1 MIVDNSSRRK
11 LGAGLGLSPRVVG
24 AEIPQMA
31 LWIAAGIKTPAV
43 ILIFDLHDDR
53 VGPQPRS
60 PAQGFSGTQEH
71 SCSAGMARA
80 AGRRHRGEDNGYR
93 WRSQP
98 GRILKPERG
107 AVIGDQRGDEISRA
121 GRAPRPRGGAVRRPA
136 ANALRAPAP
145 RSAAPAYP
153 SNARPAPRGRFG
165 KRANAPSSKKPAE
178 ISLCRLQRYETAHSA
193 QVITHVP
200 GPRPATSS
208 VDLREFP
215 DRRANFRHR
224 ARSVRSRPRPGRSR
238 PPCRRHALS
247 VDRRRRGVGQRVRV
261 HIRGAWGRR
270 YPRLR
275 RWAVGHIAVG
285 WNAAHA
291 VERRGRGVPRG
302 VGRIHGRIH
311 RWSSPN
317 AASAPVCRE
326 DLNETRDRQSEE
338 RRLAKR
344 ANTERANTDLGTGGV
359 F

>member
-1 MIVDNSSRRK
+1 MILRGLIDRHQFMIVDNSSRRK

-136 ANALRAPAP
+136 LQGPGERVART
-145 RSAAPAYP
+145 SAAQRGSCISEPVWSALSSAIIFP
-153 SNARPAPRGRFG
+153 HLEHAARPSRPCSRSTIGRQT
-165 KRANAPSSKKPAE
+165 R
-178 ISLCRLQRYETAHSA
+178 
-193 QVITHVP
+193 
-200 GPRPATSS
+200 
-208 VDLREFP
+208 LRE
-215 DRRANFRHR
+215 
-224 ARSVRSRPRPGRSR
+224 
-238 PPCRRHALS
+238 
-247 VDRRRRGVGQRVRV
+247 
-261 HIRGAWGRR
+261 
-270 YPRLR
+270 
-275 RWAVGHIAVG
+275 
-285 WNAAHA
+285 
-291 VERRGRGVPRG
+291 
-302 VGRIHGRIH
+302 
-311 RWSSPN
+311 
-317 AASAPVCRE
+317 
-326 DLNETRDRQSEE
+326 
-338 RRLAKR
+338 
-344 ANTERANTDLGTGGV
+344 
-359 F
+359 

>member
-1 MIVDNSSRRK
+1 MIVDNSSRGK

-136 ANALRAPAP
+136 PKGARRTRCAHQRRA
-145 RSAAPAYP
+145 
-153 SNARPAPRGRFG
+153 ARLLHIRRTLGQPRGRFG

-200 GPRPATSS
+200 RTPTSHLECGS
-208 VDLREFP
+208 
-215 DRRANFRHR
+215 
-224 ARSVRSRPRPGRSR
+224 PGVS
-238 PPCRRHALS
+238 
-247 VDRRRRGVGQRVRV
+247 G
-261 HIRGAWGRR
+261 
-270 YPRLR
+270 
-275 RWAVGHIAVG
+275 
-285 WNAAHA
+285 
-291 VERRGRGVPRG
+291 
-302 VGRIHGRIH
+302 
-311 RWSSPN
+311 
-317 AASAPVCRE
+317 
-326 DLNETRDRQSEE
+326 
-338 RRLAKR
+338 
-344 ANTERANTDLGTGGV
+344 
-359 F
+359 

>member
-1 MIVDNSSRRK
+1 MIVDNSSRGK

-71 SCSAGMARA
+71 SCSTGMARA

-136 ANALRAPAP
+136 ANALRSPAP

-153 SNARPAPRGRFG
+153 NLSGALYLRLSSSRIWNTPPGRLDPAPG
-165 KRANAPSSKKPAE
+165 APSGDKHACESR
-178 ISLCRLQRYETAHSA
+178 I
-193 QVITHVP
+193 
-200 GPRPATSS
+200 
-208 VDLREFP
+208 RE
-215 DRRANFRHR
+215 
-224 ARSVRSRPRPGRSR
+224 
-238 PPCRRHALS
+238 
-247 VDRRRRGVGQRVRV
+247 VDRDRD
-261 HIRGAWGRR
+261 A
-270 YPRLR
+270 
-275 RWAVGHIAVG
+275 G
-285 WNAAHA
+285 WRTRAAHA
-291 VERRGRGVPRG
+291 MR
-302 VGRIHGRIH
+302 
-311 RWSSPN
+311 
-317 AASAPVCRE
+317 
-326 DLNETRDRQSEE
+326 
-338 RRLAKR
+338 
-344 ANTERANTDLGTGGV
+344 
-359 F
+359 

>member
-1 MIVDNSSRRK
+1 MIVDNSSRGK

-136 ANALRAPAP
+136 LKGPANALRAPAP
-145 RSAAPAYP
+145 CSAAPAYP
-153 SNARPAPRGRFG
+153 SNARPAPGDG
-165 KRANAPSSKKPAE
+165 LESE
-178 ISLCRLQRYETAHSA
+178 QT
-193 QVITHVP
+193 
-200 GPRPATSS
+200 PRP
-208 VDLREFP
+208 R
-215 DRRANFRHR
+215 
-224 ARSVRSRPRPGRSR
+224 RSRPRSR
-238 PPCRRHALS
+238 YAAFSGTKPPTRH
-247 VDRRRRGVGQRVRV
+247 R
-261 HIRGAWGRR
+261 
-270 YPRLR
+270 
-275 RWAVGHIAVG
+275 
-285 WNAAHA
+285 
-291 VERRGRGVPRG
+291 
-302 VGRIHGRIH
+302 
-311 RWSSPN
+311 
-317 AASAPVCRE
+317 
-326 DLNETRDRQSEE
+326 
-338 RRLAKR
+338 
-344 ANTERANTDLGTGGV
+344 
-359 F
+359 